1 MYFFLWA
8 LFSFFMAY
16 LSQLLAP
23 TWWLVISEEDEPP
36 RTRKQKISVSQ
47 KNSKNR
53 LNCIETVARTPV
65 QNYNGKTK
73 EKAKAGH
80 VKFFLCLKKLKV
92 RSDVRFA
99 DVECINKIFIN
110 FVGCWPVF
118 VGKLIFRNMSRQ
130 HMFKKIVKNSE
141 YFSWQNISWQ
151 HFFQNYILAF
161 PKGFLRQQSSKKSIS
176 FLMGAGV

>member
-1 MYFFLWA
+1 M
-8 LFSFFMAY
+8 
-16 LSQLLAP
+16 
-23 TWWLVISEEDEPP
+23 
-36 RTRKQKISVSQ
+36 
-47 KNSKNR
+47 
-53 LNCIETVARTPV
+53 
-65 QNYNGKTK
+65 QNYDGKTK

-110 FVGCWPVF
+110 FAGCWPVF

-151 HFFQNYILAF
+151 HFFRIISWHS
-161 PKGFLRQQSSKKSIS
+161 PKFFFRQYSSKKLIS

>member
-1 MYFFLWA
+1 M
-8 LFSFFMAY
+8 
-16 LSQLLAP
+16 
-23 TWWLVISEEDEPP
+23 
-36 RTRKQKISVSQ
+36 
-47 KNSKNR
+47 
-53 LNCIETVARTPV
+53 
-65 QNYNGKTK
+65 QNYDGKTK

-110 FVGCWPVF
+110 FAGCWPVF

-151 HFFQNYILAF
+151 HFFQSYILAF
-161 PKGFLRQQSSKKSIS
+161 PKGFLRQRSSKKLIS
-176 FLMGAGV
+176 FLMGAVV

>member
-1 MYFFLWA
+1 MHW
-8 LFSFFMAY
+8 
-16 LSQLLAP
+16 
-23 TWWLVISEEDEPP
+23 
-36 RTRKQKISVSQ
+36 
-47 KNSKNR
+47 
-53 LNCIETVARTPV
+53 
-65 QNYNGKTK
+65 NGSPSAGAKLRRKTK

-110 FVGCWPVF
+110 FAGCWPVF

-161 PKGFLRQQSSKKSIS
+161 PKVFFQAVVIKKIN
-176 FLMGAGV
+176 FIFNGGRCVRLANLKIVKG

>member
-1 MYFFLWA
+1 M
-8 LFSFFMAY
+8 
-16 LSQLLAP
+16 
-23 TWWLVISEEDEPP
+23 
-36 RTRKQKISVSQ
+36 
-47 KNSKNR
+47 
-53 LNCIETVARTPV
+53 
-65 QNYNGKTK
+65 QNYDGKTK
-73 EKAKAGH
+73 DKAKAGH

-110 FVGCWPVF
+110 FAGCWPVF

-130 HMFKKIVKNSE
+130 HMFKKIVKKSE

-151 HFFQNYILAF
+151 HFFQSYILAF